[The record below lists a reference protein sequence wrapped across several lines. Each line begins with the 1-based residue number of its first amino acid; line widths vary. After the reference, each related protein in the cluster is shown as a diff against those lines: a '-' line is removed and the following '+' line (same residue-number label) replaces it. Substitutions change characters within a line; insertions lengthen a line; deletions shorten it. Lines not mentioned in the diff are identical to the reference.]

1 MTAMKCRI
9 NVRNDS
15 DEMLEHTS
23 DQLSAASNPICKIF
37 GKTIVFAD
45 IGPLFDPTL
54 SRLISDKCRNDSGEM
69 LEHISDQLSAA
80 SNPICKIGGKTIVFA
95 VIGPLFDPTLSRLIS
110 DKCRND
116 SGEMLEHISDQLSA
130 ASNPICKIGGKTIV
144 FAAIGPLFEQTL
156 GRLSADIG
164 WRFLLIS
171 GRFLIR
177 HSAA

>member
-95 VIGPLFDPTLSRLIS
+95 
-110 DKCRND
+110 
-116 SGEMLEHISDQLSA
+116 
-130 ASNPICKIGGKTIV
+130 
-144 FAAIGPLFEQTL
+144 AIGPLFEQTL

-164 WRFLLIS
+164 WLA
-171 GRFLIR
+171 G
-177 HSAA
+177 